1 MHRQEIRMASIKM
14 VIKTSLQ
21 NNVRKL
27 CLFLAFLFKNFM
39 LFSWF
44 MYGHNLLFG
53 HTKQSSVRRTEDSS
67 VYPFYLL
74 FKVPRNCCEGEAK
87 SVCYGRVLMASD
99 AFCQKGWNNLNCC
112 VGNGSKCWPN
122 QFLRLTQTDVAF
134 SQEITVGIQ
143 IFNGFKWWWKEN
155 VSGGSKSIFGNAAV
169 AEQCIIFR
177 WVWVGLSL
185 TYTWRNAMQ

>member
-27 CLFLAFLFKNFM
+27 YVSSQLFYSRILCCSQGSSL
-39 LFSWF
+39 
-44 MYGHNLLFG
+44 YGHNSLFG

-74 FKVPRNCCEGEAK
+74 FKVLSVRFKNLGFSQVGILSWGKLRTPNSYIDFSVPRNCCEGEAK

-112 VGNGSKCWPN
+112 VGNGSKC
-122 QFLRLTQTDVAF
+122 
-134 SQEITVGIQ
+134 
-143 IFNGFKWWWKEN
+143 
-155 VSGGSKSIFGNAAV
+155 
-169 AEQCIIFR
+169 
-177 WVWVGLSL
+177 
-185 TYTWRNAMQ
+185 